1 MSVYNIS
8 YIVINDLPLNF
19 FLQKLQPRYCNRT
32 GRPSNKHVGI
42 VQKLLPLQPKTSL
55 TVVQTSNF
63 RPIVPA
69 INSEQNQIREGEE
82 CDINQ
87 VDQAPLSPKS

>member
-1 MSVYNIS
+1 MIKS
-8 YIVINDLPLNF
+8 LNF

-55 TVVQTSNF
+55 TIVQTSNF

-69 INSEQNQIREGEE
+69 ISSEQNQIMAGE

-87 VDQAPLSPKS
+87 ADQTSLSPKS

>member
-1 MSVYNIS
+1 
-8 YIVINDLPLNF
+8 
-19 FLQKLQPRYCNRT
+19 LQPRYCNRT

-55 TVVQTSNF
+55 TIVQTSNF

-69 INSEQNQIREGEE
+69 TSPEQNQIMTSEK

-87 VDQAPLSPKS
+87 ADQTSLSPKS

>member
-1 MSVYNIS
+1 MIK
-8 YIVINDLPLNF
+8 PLNF

-55 TVVQTSNF
+55 TIVQTSNF

-69 INSEQNQIREGEE
+69 INSEQNQIMDGEK

-87 VDQAPLSPKS
+87 VDQAPLSPKSLYNSFIYLN